1 METTMRVEF
10 EYETQDRTTNEDVL
24 LTVRGEVDLGTPAVL
39 DRRPEHCEPGESA
52 TAEID
57 VTDPD
62 GTALDAA
69 EIAAKYQRTEHDLRA
84 EAIAAARDNCRW
96 ARHNA
101 ALRRTEARNGR

>member
-1 METTMRVEF
+1 METRMRVEF
-10 EYETQDRTTNEDVL
+10 EYETQDRESGEDVL

-62 GTALDAA
+62 GAELDAA
-69 EIAAKYQRTEHDLRA
+69 RTAGMATALAGRPGNREPGGIFDHEAVATFSEIVT
-84 EAIAAARDNCRW
+84 
-96 ARHNA
+96 
-101 ALRRTEARNGR
+101 

>member
-1 METTMRVEF
+1 METLMRVEF
-10 EYETQDRTTNEDVL
+10 EYETQDRSTDKDVL

-57 VTDPD
+57 VIDPD
-62 GTALDAA
+62 GTELDAA
-69 EIAAKYQRTEHDLRA
+69 DIEIKYQTTIHELRA

-96 ARHNA
+96 ERHNA
-101 ALRRTEARNGR
+101 AFRRTEGHNGR

>member
-1 METTMRVEF
+1 METPMRVEF

-24 LTVRGEVDLGTPAVL
+24 LTVRGEVDFGTPAVL

-57 VTDPD
+57 VVDPD
-62 GTALDAA
+62 GTELDAA
-69 EIAAKYQRTEHDLRA
+69 EITAKYQTTEHDLRA

-96 ARHNA
+96 ERHNA
-101 ALRRTEARNGR
+101 APRRTGGHDGR